1 MKMRC
6 GFSCKV
12 CLNIFTFNLYL
23 YVNETASVY
32 KLEILCTQNDSL
44 CILLQ
49 MCFMQLFLIDMILVS
64 LVVSVLEKVRTC
76 TLTSCASF
84 KHWV

>member
-1 MKMRC
+1 MKTRC

-12 CLNIFTFNLYL
+12 CLNIFAFNLYL

-32 KLEILCTQNDSL
+32 RLETLSAQNDSL

-64 LVVSVLEKVRTC
+64 LVGSMLEKVRTC
-76 TLTSCASF
+76 TLTSCASC